1 MLRDLETKAAAGD
14 PTSKEILAA
23 YKKAQENEP
32 LPATVTIPAPRDM
45 PDPKRQEA
53 VAESIKTHANDLEK
67 VSKERYTGLLN
78 FTAPEFANPVKSAA
92 DTVLSMMKENPAA
105 ADRVLNLVRKA
116 GPIAAAL
123 NAGAQ
128 AQVSSSIG
136 SVGGSVALP
145 VQAWLNA
152 GLPEGDQQYADKLS
166 NALATLKAAG
176 IKLSQVS
183 PTALVNH
190 PAALGSIQSLNF
202 DMTQTPAALYNTAKH
217 FKITQDFLND
227 YTEGLKGEMKRTQP
241 SSLTQLTDAFSSPR
255 LSKIADSYKTVH
267 DALDA
272 AYLKN
277 LPKGKQ

>member
-1 MLRDLETKAAAGD
+1 
-14 PTSKEILAA
+14 
-23 YKKAQENEP
+23 
-32 LPATVTIPAPRDM
+32 
-45 PDPKRQEA
+45 
-53 VAESIKTHANDLEK
+53 
-67 VSKERYTGLLN
+67 
-78 FTAPEFANPVKSAA
+78 
-92 DTVLSMMKENPAA
+92 
-105 ADRVLNLVRKA
+105 
-116 GPIAAAL
+116 
-123 NAGAQ
+123 
-128 AQVSSSIG
+128 
-136 SVGGSVALP
+136 
-145 VQAWLNA
+145 
-152 GLPEGDQQYADKLS
+152 
-166 NALATLKAAG
+166 LKAAG